1 MGRFNEVLRSLNNL
15 KLLAAVGRSG
25 GELSNIA
32 DLVDNFLGSPQ
43 MGDCIRRFR
52 ALPGGAAL
60 MDGRYPPLQP
70 QIEALEALPAGSLGR
85 EYARLI
91 RQLGYDPEFFRPR
104 PIESDGQWL
113 TQRIATTHDIHHV
126 ISGFGTERA
135 GETGVL
141 AITAAQIGFPAYVLL
156 TSASQLANF
165 RFNEMGD
172 TVTSSVQVLRKFST
186 RLGGHVSIASGE
198 GTLLQLEFL
207 HNKLRILV
215 DLHESHQL
223 GAPPPRAGAH
233 KASIPAAAHARAR
246 PQGSTSRSR
255 C

>member
-1 MGRFNEVLRSLNNL
+1 MGRFSEVLRSLNNL

-25 GELSNIA
+25 GELGTIA

-43 MGDCIRRFR
+43 MEDCIRRFR
-52 ALPGGAAL
+52 ALPGGAEL
-60 MDGRYPPLQP
+60 IDGRYSPLEPPIAQLQT
-70 QIEALEALPAGSLGR
+70 LPAGTLGR

-91 RQLGYDPEFFRPR
+91 LQLGYDPEFFRPR

-165 RFNEMGD
+165 RLKLEEF
-172 TVTSSVQVLRKFST
+172 
-186 RLGGHVSIASGE
+186 E
-198 GTLLQLEFL
+198 GIS
-207 HNKLRILV
+207 R
-215 DLHESHQL
+215 
-223 GAPPPRAGAH
+223 
-233 KASIPAAAHARAR
+233 AAAHGSAIARQAQCLAIAR
-246 PQGSTSRSR
+246 WEEGWEKPIQQWRQELGLVDPADHEPYGLAQQLADA
-255 C
+255 

>member
-1 MGRFNEVLRSLNNL
+1 MGRFSEVLRSLNNL

-25 GELSNIA
+25 GELGTIA

-43 MGDCIRRFR
+43 MEDCIRRFR
-52 ALPGGAAL
+52 ALPGGAEL
-60 MDGRYPPLQP
+60 MDGRYPPLEPPIAQL
-70 QIEALEALPAGSLGR
+70 QTLPAGTLGR

-91 RQLGYDPEFFRPR
+91 LQLGYDPEFFRPR

-126 ISGFGTERA
+126 ISGFGAERA

-165 RFNEMGD
+165 RLKLEEF
-172 TVTSSVQVLRKFST
+172 
-186 RLGGHVSIASGE
+186 E
-198 GTLLQLEFL
+198 GIS
-207 HNKLRILV
+207 R
-215 DLHESHQL
+215 
-223 GAPPPRAGAH
+223 
-233 KASIPAAAHARAR
+233 AAAHGSAMARQAQCLAIAR
-246 PQGSTSRSR
+246 WEEGWEKPIQQWRQELGLVDPADHEPYGLAQQLADA
-255 C
+255 

>member
-1 MGRFNEVLRSLNNL
+1 MGRFSEVLRSLNNL

-25 GELSNIA
+25 GELGTIA

-43 MGDCIRRFR
+43 MEDCIRRFR
-52 ALPGGAAL
+52 ALPGGAEL
-60 MDGRYPPLQP
+60 MDGRSPPLEPPIAQL
-70 QIEALEALPAGSLGR
+70 QTLPAGTLGR

-91 RQLGYDPEFFRPR
+91 LQLGYDPEFFRPR

-165 RFNEMGD
+165 RLKLEEF
-172 TVTSSVQVLRKFST
+172 
-186 RLGGHVSIASGE
+186 E
-198 GTLLQLEFL
+198 GIS
-207 HNKLRILV
+207 R
-215 DLHESHQL
+215 
-223 GAPPPRAGAH
+223 
-233 KASIPAAAHARAR
+233 AAAHGSAMARQAQCLAIAR
-246 PQGSTSRSR
+246 WEEGWEKPIQQWRQELGLIDPADHEPYGLAQQLADA
-255 C
+255 

>member
-1 MGRFNEVLRSLNNL
+1 MGRFSEVMRSLNNL
-15 KLLAAVGRSG
+15 KLLTAVGRSG
-25 GELSNIA
+25 GELGTIA

-43 MGDCIRRFR
+43 MEDCIRRFR
-52 ALPGGAAL
+52 ALPGGAEL
-60 MDGRYPPLQP
+60 MDGRYPPLEPPIAQL
-70 QIEALEALPAGSLGR
+70 QTLPAGTLGR

-91 RQLGYDPEFFRPR
+91 LQLGYDPEFFRPR

-165 RFNEMGD
+165 RLKLEEF
-172 TVTSSVQVLRKFST
+172 
-186 RLGGHVSIASGE
+186 E
-198 GTLLQLEFL
+198 GIS
-207 HNKLRILV
+207 R
-215 DLHESHQL
+215 
-223 GAPPPRAGAH
+223 
-233 KASIPAAAHARAR
+233 AAAHGSAMARQAQCLAIAR
-246 PQGSTSRSR
+246 WEEGWEKPIQQWRQELGLVDPADHEPYGLAQQLADA
-255 C
+255 

>member
-1 MGRFNEVLRSLNNL
+1 MGRFSEVLSSLNNL
-15 KLLAAVGRSG
+15 KLLTAVGRSG
-25 GELSNIA
+25 GELGTIA

-43 MGDCIRRFR
+43 MEDCIRRFR
-52 ALPGGAAL
+52 ALPGGAEL
-60 MDGRYPPLQP
+60 MDGRYPPLEPPIAQL
-70 QIEALEALPAGSLGR
+70 QTLPAGTLGR

-91 RQLGYDPEFFRPR
+91 LQLGYDPEFFRPR

-165 RFNEMGD
+165 RLKLEEF
-172 TVTSSVQVLRKFST
+172 
-186 RLGGHVSIASGE
+186 E
-198 GTLLQLEFL
+198 GIS
-207 HNKLRILV
+207 R
-215 DLHESHQL
+215 
-223 GAPPPRAGAH
+223 
-233 KASIPAAAHARAR
+233 AAAHGSAIARQAQCLAIAR
-246 PQGSTSRSR
+246 WEEGWEKPIQQWRQELGLIDPADHEPYGLDQQLADA
-255 C
+255 

>member
-1 MGRFNEVLRSLNNL
+1 MGRFSEVLRSLNNL

-25 GELSNIA
+25 GELGTIA

-43 MGDCIRRFR
+43 MEDCIRRFR
-52 ALPGGAAL
+52 ALPGGAEL
-60 MDGRYPPLQP
+60 MDGRYPPLEPPIAQL
-70 QIEALEALPAGSLGR
+70 QTLPAGTLGR

-91 RQLGYDPEFFRPR
+91 LQLGYDPECFRPR

-165 RFNEMGD
+165 RLKLEEF
-172 TVTSSVQVLRKFST
+172 
-186 RLGGHVSIASGE
+186 E
-198 GTLLQLEFL
+198 GIS
-207 HNKLRILV
+207 R
-215 DLHESHQL
+215 
-223 GAPPPRAGAH
+223 
-233 KASIPAAAHARAR
+233 AAAHGSAIALQAQCLAIARWEEGWEKPIQQWRQELGLVDPADHE
-246 PQGSTSRSR
+246 PYGLAQQLADA
-255 C
+255 

>member
-1 MGRFNEVLRSLNNL
+1 MGRFSEVLRSLNNL

-25 GELSNIA
+25 GELGTIA

-43 MGDCIRRFR
+43 MEDCIRRFR
-52 ALPGGAAL
+52 ALPGGAEL
-60 MDGRYPPLQP
+60 MDGRYPPLEPPIAQL
-70 QIEALEALPAGSLGR
+70 QTLPAGTLGR
-85 EYARLI
+85 DYARLI
-91 RQLGYDPEFFRPR
+91 LQLGYDPEFFRPR

-165 RFNEMGD
+165 R
-172 TVTSSVQVLRKFST
+172 LK
-186 RLGGHVSIASGE
+186 
-198 GTLLQLEFL
+198 LEEFDGIS
-207 HNKLRILV
+207 R
-215 DLHESHQL
+215 
-223 GAPPPRAGAH
+223 
-233 KASIPAAAHARAR
+233 AAAHGSAMARQAQCLAIAR
-246 PQGSTSRSR
+246 WEEGWEKPIQQWRQELGLVDPADHEPYGLAQQLADA
-255 C
+255 

>member
-1 MGRFNEVLRSLNNL
+1 MGRFSEVLRSLNNL

-25 GELSNIA
+25 GELGTIA

-43 MGDCIRRFR
+43 MEDCIRRFR
-52 ALPGGAAL
+52 ALPGGAEL
-60 MDGRYPPLQP
+60 MDGRYPPLEPPIAQL
-70 QIEALEALPAGSLGR
+70 QTLPAGTLGR

-91 RQLGYDPEFFRPR
+91 LQLGYDPEFFRPR

-165 RFNEMGD
+165 R
-172 TVTSSVQVLRKFST
+172 LK
-186 RLGGHVSIASGE
+186 
-198 GTLLQLEFL
+198 LEEFEDIS
-207 HNKLRILV
+207 R
-215 DLHESHQL
+215 
-223 GAPPPRAGAH
+223 
-233 KASIPAAAHARAR
+233 AAAHGSAMARQAQCLAIAR
-246 PQGSTSRSR
+246 WEEGWEKPIQQWRQELGLIDPADHEPYGLAQQLADA
-255 C
+255 

>member
-1 MGRFNEVLRSLNNL
+1 MGRFGEVLRSLNNL
-15 KLLAAVGRSG
+15 KLLTAVGRSG
-25 GELSNIA
+25 GELGTIA

-43 MGDCIRRFR
+43 MEDCIRRFR
-52 ALPGGAAL
+52 ALPGGAEL
-60 MDGRYPPLQP
+60 MDGRYPPLEPPIAQL
-70 QIEALEALPAGSLGR
+70 QTLPAGTLGR

-91 RQLGYDPEFFRPR
+91 LQLGYDPEFFRPR

-165 RFNEMGD
+165 RLKLEEF
-172 TVTSSVQVLRKFST
+172 
-186 RLGGHVSIASGE
+186 E
-198 GTLLQLEFL
+198 GIS
-207 HNKLRILV
+207 R
-215 DLHESHQL
+215 
-223 GAPPPRAGAH
+223 
-233 KASIPAAAHARAR
+233 AAAHGSAIARQAQCLAIAR
-246 PQGSTSRSR
+246 WEEGWEKPIQQWRQELGLLDPADHAPYGLAQQLADA
-255 C
+255 

>member
-1 MGRFNEVLRSLNNL
+1 MGRFSEVLRSLNNL
-15 KLLAAVGRSG
+15 KLLTAVGRSG
-25 GELSNIA
+25 GELGTIA

-43 MGDCIRRFR
+43 MEDCIRRFR
-52 ALPGGAAL
+52 ALPGGAEL
-60 MDGRYPPLQP
+60 MDGRYPPLEPPIAQL
-70 QIEALEALPAGSLGR
+70 QTLPAGTLGR

-91 RQLGYDPEFFRPR
+91 LQLGYDPEFFRPR

-165 RFNEMGD
+165 RLKLEEF
-172 TVTSSVQVLRKFST
+172 
-186 RLGGHVSIASGE
+186 E
-198 GTLLQLEFL
+198 GIS
-207 HNKLRILV
+207 R
-215 DLHESHQL
+215 
-223 GAPPPRAGAH
+223 
-233 KASIPAAAHARAR
+233 AAAHGSAIALQAQCLAIARWEEGWEKPIQQWRQELGLVDPADHE
-246 PQGSTSRSR
+246 PYGLAQQLADA
-255 C
+255 

>member
-1 MGRFNEVLRSLNNL
+1 MGRFSEVLRSLNNL

-25 GELSNIA
+25 GELGTIA

-43 MGDCIRRFR
+43 MEDCIRRFR
-52 ALPGGAAL
+52 ALPGGAEL
-60 MDGRYPPLQP
+60 MDGRYPPLEPPIAQL
-70 QIEALEALPAGSLGR
+70 QTLPAGTLGR

-91 RQLGYDPEFFRPR
+91 LQLGYDPEFFRPR

-165 RFNEMGD
+165 RLKLEEF
-172 TVTSSVQVLRKFST
+172 
-186 RLGGHVSIASGE
+186 E
-198 GTLLQLEFL
+198 GIS
-207 HNKLRILV
+207 R
-215 DLHESHQL
+215 
-223 GAPPPRAGAH
+223 
-233 KASIPAAAHARAR
+233 AAAHGSAIARQVQCLAIAR
-246 PQGSTSRSR
+246 WEEGWEKPIQQWRQELGLVDPADHEPYGLAQQLADA
-255 C
+255 

>member
-1 MGRFNEVLRSLNNL
+1 MGRFSEVLRSLNNL

-25 GELSNIA
+25 GELGTIA

-43 MGDCIRRFR
+43 MEDCIRRFR
-52 ALPGGAAL
+52 ALPGGAEL
-60 MDGRYPPLQP
+60 MDGRYPPLEPPIAQL
-70 QIEALEALPAGSLGR
+70 QTLPAGTLGR

-91 RQLGYDPEFFRPR
+91 LQLGYDPEFFRPR

-126 ISGFGTERA
+126 ISGLGTERA

-165 RFNEMGD
+165 RLKLEEF
-172 TVTSSVQVLRKFST
+172 
-186 RLGGHVSIASGE
+186 E
-198 GTLLQLEFL
+198 GIS
-207 HNKLRILV
+207 R
-215 DLHESHQL
+215 
-223 GAPPPRAGAH
+223 
-233 KASIPAAAHARAR
+233 AAAHGSAIARQAQCLAIAR
-246 PQGSTSRSR
+246 WEEGWEKPIQQWRQELGLIDPADHEPYGLAQQLADA
-255 C
+255 

>member
-1 MGRFNEVLRSLNNL
+1 MGRFSEVLRSLNNL
-15 KLLAAVGRSG
+15 KLLTAVGRSG
-25 GELSNIA
+25 GELGTIA

-43 MGDCIRRFR
+43 MEDCIRRFR
-52 ALPGGAAL
+52 ALPGGAEL
-60 MDGRYPPLQP
+60 MDGRYPPLEPPIAQL
-70 QIEALEALPAGSLGR
+70 QTLPAGTLGR

-91 RQLGYDPEFFRPR
+91 HQLGYDPEFFRPR

-165 RFNEMGD
+165 RLKLEEF
-172 TVTSSVQVLRKFST
+172 
-186 RLGGHVSIASGE
+186 E
-198 GTLLQLEFL
+198 GIS
-207 HNKLRILV
+207 R
-215 DLHESHQL
+215 
-223 GAPPPRAGAH
+223 
-233 KASIPAAAHARAR
+233 AAAHGSAMARQAQCLAIAR
-246 PQGSTSRSR
+246 WEEGWEKPIQQWRQELGLVDPADHEPYGLAQQLADA
-255 C
+255 